1 MIRNRFFLLLLFLA
15 LTKLSVAQQIIE
27 LETNYNHHIR
37 NVKIP
42 HDVVCK
48 FKNYSDKMRGS
59 FYELKNDTLNFREYY
74 TNDTFKICWSDVTWM
89 RIKRNAFVSI
99 IYDGWMIGS
108 WVLTAV
114 GIESGLFANTLPQ
127 GSEGAGYLLAA
138 GVGIVILTLPQA
150 IFSTVHRFKK
160 YNPHDYKIRSKMKL
174 ISKNELH

>member
-27 LETNYNHHIR
+27 LEANYNHHIR

-59 FYELKNDTLNFREYY
+59 FYELKNDTLYFREYY

-99 IYDGWMIGS
+99 IYDGWMISSWAVTGICISSFYLVYTAPLGS
-108 WVLTAV
+108 EIGYSLLATLP
-114 GIESGLFANTLPQ
+114 LFAI
-127 GSEGAGYLLAA
+127 SF
-138 GVGIVILTLPQA
+138 PQA
-150 IFSTVHRFKK
+150 IISTVHRFKK